1 MTRYTELAE
10 QLNKVLEDRRR
21 ISSSLSGMLPAKG
34 YEEEHDRL
42 TKEADEIRREMRR
55 VRYGTE

>member
-21 ISSSLSGMLPAKG
+21 ISSSLSGMLQAKG
-34 YEEEHDRL
+34 HEEEHDRL